1 MVQRTQSDVG
11 TVTLN
16 LENKPNLN
24 LLGLAPIAILPDYE
38 RRRIGSESPQKENLI
53 THH

>member
-1 MVQRTQSDVG
+1 MTQRTGSDVG

-24 LLGLAPIAILPDYE
+24 LLGLAPIAILPDY
-38 RRRIGSESPQKENLI
+38 IVSESPQKENLI